1 MTFTVF
7 NIYAYSKYSGG
18 IASVQVGPLSVG
30 RKELLPLLD
39 SGAVNFQNR
48 FGVYAFPGPQA
59 KSIYTDVTT
68 PQFRYISIFQGP
80 PSKNQR
86 LNSPS

>member
-1 MTFTVF
+1 MHTVS
-7 NIYAYSKYSGG
+7 IPGG

-39 SGAVNFQNR
+39 SGAVNFQNS

-59 KSIYTDVTT
+59 KLIYTDAT
-68 PQFRYISIFQGP
+68 PRQFRCISIFQGKP
-80 PSKNQR
+80 AFPYTPMR
-86 LNSPS
+86 IF